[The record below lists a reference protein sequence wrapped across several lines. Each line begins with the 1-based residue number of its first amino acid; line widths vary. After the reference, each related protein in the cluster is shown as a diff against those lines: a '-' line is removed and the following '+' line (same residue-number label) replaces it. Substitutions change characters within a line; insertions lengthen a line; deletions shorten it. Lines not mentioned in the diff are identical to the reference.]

1 MIKNYTDKEY
11 SDKAVEAN
19 SKGLSLYIL
28 VTPTEFTGTDEQGQ
42 PTKYTEDV
50 ATLVL
55 AEEGYYVTYDGNYTD
70 GTIND
75 KLDEEKAQAEAE
87 RIAMLSLTRGDVF
100 RGLLLAKSI
109 TKEQIAT
116 MIEAM
121 PTSNQEEIVAKELAK
136 IDFEDALN
144 FYRGNSLIDT
154 IGLAL
159 GITKEQLD
167 KFFET
172 GDYKEL
178 M

>member
-1 MIKNYTDKEY
+1 MLKLVKIIDKKTNLVQEALGYDFEYYKLQGYTKQDVEQ
-11 SDKAVEAN
+11 SDVN
-19 SKGLSLYIL
+19 GNWY
-28 VTPTEFTGTDEQGQ
+28 
-42 PTKYTEDV
+42 
-50 ATLVL
+50 L
-55 AEEGYYVTYDGNYTD
+55 AGYAPMKT
-70 GTIND
+70 
-75 KLDEEKAQAEAE
+75 DEEKAQEEAE

-100 RGLLLAKSI
+100 RGLLLAKGI
-109 TKEQIAT
+109 TKKQIAT